1 MMAHG
6 PVMLVAWVAIV
17 AAVLAAAAGWSWLL
31 FATAA
36 AALMLTLFLERSY
49 AGVSAWRHSGD
60 RAALGF
66 GVAHLLRDTAWAA
79 AIVVWL
85 TRRMTHT
92 VSQPRHSMAR
102 TGAARCA
109 TDESLPHN
117 SRLLALIPAFNEAA
131 NLSRVVRELRLRS
144 PELTILIVNDGSTDG
159 TADLLPTL
167 EVDWLTLPQRVGVGG
182 AVRAGLR
189 YAARERYD
197 YVVRVDGDG
206 QHRACDVGR
215 LLGPVVQGRLD
226 ASIGSRYVGRP
237 SRLRRLLSPRRLS
250 QAALAACLTVWTG
263 RRFTDPTS
271 GFWLF
276 GPRAIR
282 LLGQH
287 HPAGYAEPELVLFLC
302 RNGLRV
308 GEVPIRMRPRLAGRT
323 SLTPARA
330 ALAFAGTLFALV
342 MVPIRDIVDG
352 KGHD

>member
-1 MMAHG
+1 
-6 PVMLVAWVAIV
+6 
-17 AAVLAAAAGWSWLL
+17 
-31 FATAA
+31 
-36 AALMLTLFLERSY
+36 
-49 AGVSAWRHSGD
+49 
-60 RAALGF
+60 
-66 GVAHLLRDTAWAA
+66 
-79 AIVVWL
+79 
-85 TRRMTHT
+85 
-92 VSQPRHSMAR
+92 MAR
-102 TGAARCA
+102 TDVTSGAHDVC
-109 TDESLPHN
+109 LPHAA
-117 SRLLALIPAFNEAA
+117 RLLALIPAYNEAA
-131 NLSRVVRELRLRS
+131 NLARVVRDLRRAS
-144 PELTILIVNDGSTDG
+144 PDLDILIVNDGSTDG

-167 EVDWLTLPQRVGVGG
+167 GVDWLALPQRVGVGG

-215 LLGPVVQGRLD
+215 LLSPVVHGRLD

-237 SRLRRLLSPRRLS
+237 PRLRRLLSPRRLS

-282 LLGQH
+282 LLGRH

-342 MVPIRDIVDG
+342 MVPIREIVEG